1 MEVDGYPVLDP
12 FVKYM
17 ELDWKG
23 KLDLGHLN
31 WLADFNEEETLF
43 SAFILAFSGAWD
55 DSDVA
60 ENVAT
65 ASVNHG
71 VSVDAISNNQQY
83 LTKHPRLAVSA
94 A

>member
-31 WLADFNEEETLF
+31 WLADFNEEEKRFFRHLF
-43 SAFILAFSGAWD
+43 SRFRVLGMT
-55 DSDVA
+55 
-60 ENVAT
+60 AT
-65 ASVNHG
+65 SQKM
-71 VSVDAISNNQQY
+71 S
-83 LTKHPRLAVSA
+83 LLPR
-94 A
+94 